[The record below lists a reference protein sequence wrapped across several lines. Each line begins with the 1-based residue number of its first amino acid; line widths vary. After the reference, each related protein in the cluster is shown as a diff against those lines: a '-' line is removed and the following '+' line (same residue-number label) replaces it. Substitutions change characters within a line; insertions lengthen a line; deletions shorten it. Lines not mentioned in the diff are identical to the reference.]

1 MGYGTGVLRAYYA
14 VTFMRGLT
22 TGVAGTTSLYISKQ
36 TGLPQHWIF
45 FARGLGLTLGPLIF
59 GKVIG
64 RMVWSGESQS
74 GWTLLLVCKAMAE
87 VAIIRVSSGALLF
100 FLFFVIGIVTVVLDV
115 SATIH
120 VTRVYGKKC
129 GSALIIYYTLYGVA
143 CILAPWL
150 SIGLM
155 LHSWDA
161 LALTDL
167 LIAIAIGGRRFVVG
181 KPRNWKAKVRGL
193 ALASPLASPRSEKQE
208 PADEGFVPAKV
219 LRAGLTGVF
228 IVQATETAMSSWAF
242 TYAKSELGIGVKVAA
257 LFPTLFYTSFTLTR
271 CIVMPISNAFLPSLF
286 VQLGVLVGVVA
297 SLSFYIIALQ
307 LQSEYQDA
315 TAAMIAQTPS
325 RKLPL
330 EDLILVESLSDLN
343 LKHKLLL
350 LCVAL
355 SGAGSC
361 PLYPMLL
368 SSMRQHGNLSL
379 QQQSWYSTTAS
390 IGVALGV
397 WAPGI
402 LQLPTFS
409 LYGSVLMFLVTS
421 SYRRIFPWTKPID
434 PYPQVPELV
443 LTELVEDPRQK

>member
-74 GWTLLLVCKAMAE
+74 GWTLLLVCKAIAE
-87 VAIIRVSSGALLF
+87 VAIIRVTSGALLF
-100 FLFFVIGIVTVVLDV
+100 FCFFVIGIVMVVLDV

-120 VTRVYGKKC
+120 VTRIYGKKC
-129 GSALIIYYTLYGVA
+129 GLPLLIYYTLYGIA
-143 CILAPWL
+143 CILAPWI

-167 LIAIAIGGRRFVVG
+167 LIAVAVGSRRLFVG

-193 ALASPLASPRSEKQE
+193 ALASPRCEKQE
-208 PADEGFVPAKV
+208 PADEGFVPANV

-242 TYAKSELGIGVKVAA
+242 TYVKSELGIGVKVAA
-257 LFPTLFYTSFTLTR
+257 LFPTLFYTSFTVTR
-271 CIVMPISNAFLPSLF
+271 GIVMPISNAFLPSLF
-286 VQLGVLVGVVA
+286 VQLGVLIGVVA
-297 SLSFYIIALQ
+297 SFSFYMLAMQ
-307 LQSEYQDA
+307 LQSEYK
-315 TAAMIAQTPS
+315 AALDLSGLQA
-325 RKLPL
+325 
-330 EDLILVESLSDLN
+330 EDFVLVESVSDMN
-343 LKHKLLL
+343 LKQKLLL

-390 IGVALGV
+390 VGVALGV

-402 LQLPTFS
+402 LQLPSFS
-409 LYGSVLMFLVTS
+409 FFGSLLMFFVTS
-421 SYRRIFPWTKPID
+421 SYRRVFPWTKPVD
-434 PYPQVPELV
+434 PYPQVPEFH
-443 LTELVEDPRQK
+443 LTELADDGK